1 MYLVCQQLF
10 LTFCTLVTL
19 NYAKE
24 VPLTQKQ
31 AGHISD
37 SAPLLDDPQQNGF
50 DLSKSKT
57 NEQSVDNASEKR
69 SGGGYEAVS
78 NLKHENGNVEGD
90 QVESFNDSPGAVLVN
105 LLTSLRHLP
114 PAMHSVLIVMA
125 LTWVRATFLCMPN
138 IISELFVLANQSFI
152 LYCFEF
158 IFLFLMFSAIICTCS
173 CPGFHFSSSIQIGW
187 GEKFFMGTQK
197 GTYLKLKLMIKVSE
211 KVHLVCY

>member
-1 MYLVCQQLF
+1 MYTLNYLFLLQDFYEYSCSILRNSETYLVCPQLF
-10 LTFCTLVTL
+10 LTLCTLVTL
-19 NYAKE
+19 YYAKE

-31 AGHISD
+31 VHHISD

-57 NEQSVDNASEKR
+57 DEQSVDNASEKR

-125 LTWVRATFLCMPN
+125 LTWVRATFLCMAN
-138 IISELFVLANQSFI
+138 IISELYCSCQSAISSFIDIHFVLF
-152 LYCFEF
+152 
-158 IFLFLMFSAIICTCS
+158 
-173 CPGFHFSSSIQIGW
+173 
-187 GEKFFMGTQK
+187 
-197 GTYLKLKLMIKVSE
+197 
-211 KVHLVCY
+211 